1 MTYSAEGDFGR
12 SNSVLPTYVS
22 YSSLNGGLAFERG
35 LEEVSAQTF
44 HTLFFIS
51 TDRTVTV
58 RTMSFVRAVP
68 IM

>member
-35 LEEVSAQTF
+35 LEEVRTDIT
-44 HTLFFIS
+44 HT
-51 TDRTVTV
+51 
-58 RTMSFVRAVP
+58 SFDMTSNNTNCT
-68 IM
+68 ICQC